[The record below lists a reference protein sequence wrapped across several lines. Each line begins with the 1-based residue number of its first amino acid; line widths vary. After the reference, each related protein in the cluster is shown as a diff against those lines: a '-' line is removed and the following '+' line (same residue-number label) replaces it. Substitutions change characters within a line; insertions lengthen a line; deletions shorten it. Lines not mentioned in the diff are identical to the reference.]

1 MAYNTPTSNNNS
13 TGNSPVSYNGS
24 TGNSVR
30 VISPANTV
38 QGTNSNYVTSKTY
51 RGFSSNNPN
60 AINGVLYD
68 ADIIKQ
74 DIYNHF
80 MTRRGERVMMPKF
93 GSIIWEYLYEPLDET
108 TKEIIEQDARDIIGQ
123 DPRATLH
130 DLTVSSFEQG
140 IVLNITI
147 MLNPQNILEQMAIE
161 FNVNGIMNSAGRGG
175 Y

>member
-1 MAYNTPTSNNNS
+1 
-13 TGNSPVSYNGS
+13 
-24 TGNSVR
+24 
-30 VISPANTV
+30 
-38 QGTNSNYVTSKTY
+38 
-51 RGFSSNNPN
+51 
-60 AINGVLYD
+60 
-68 ADIIKQ
+68 
-74 DIYNHF
+74 
-80 MTRRGERVMMPKF
+80 MMPKF